1 MPVSIRR
8 RSLSSRASGPF
19 LALVFLPVLWGLWG
33 CAPDED
39 APGREDAVAAAGE
52 SGDEGTPPVRALGL
66 VVDALNEEILR
77 ATLDASSVPTIL
89 EVLEG
94 GACLEHAV
102 THFPSVTAAAMSTI
116 WTGAYGDVTG
126 IAGNQQH
133 SLPRDAH
140 TVLDRTRGFHFDPLS
155 AEPIWVTAG
164 RYGLPMGGHHVTQG
178 PGVPGFPARLSGDD
192 QQPLEARRREAAEA
206 LRTPGLYVFNGY
218 NIMVEPHRVLGPGDV
233 EPADPAGWE
242 GLESDPDALPPR
254 AVQWETGAGTI
265 HGVFLGEGDTYD
277 RILVNW
283 EPRVEGS
290 VEAYAV
296 PAETTPPE
304 GRELARHFSQAL
316 ELQTAEGRV
325 YLRVR
330 LFHLSEDGEDF
341 LIFQPSL
348 QVVEGNTPETQAAYE
363 DAVRGWVGNSALSLY
378 GNGAFGPTLVE
389 GGDGTA
395 EERVLETAELM
406 TRQWERGAEWMW
418 RHGDPTLFLDY
429 FPLGDT
435 SDHQLLGYLN
445 EAWPD
450 FDPALAA
457 EVGAFRARLWNLVDR
472 RVRHVRE
479 LAQEAGAP
487 FFLMGDHGMR
497 TSWYQFL
504 PNRALAEAGL
514 LFLDDDGNID
524 LSRTRA
530 VSPNGYWITVN
541 STEFREGI
549 VPFDE
554 IPSVVAEAR
563 AALEAVR
570 GPDGN
575 PVVTRTFTPEE
586 YPEFGLGGAAGGDL
600 YFGTAPGYRWSWRHW
615 GEAVE
620 LAGIW
625 GSHGFP
631 PDEPDMFTVFC
642 AEGPGFSPKRIP
654 ARPTTVMAPTLADVV
669 GLPAPRDAVGTSV
682 LDELRR

>member
-1 MPVSIRR
+1 MPILLRRPSSLFR
-8 RSLSSRASGPF
+8 RSSS
-19 LALVFLPVLWGLWG
+19 LPVLSFLLLFPALSG
-33 CAPDED
+33 CVAEEGTGERGDTST
-39 APGREDAVAAAGE
+39 AVEVRAGE
-52 SGDEGTPPVRALGL
+52 GAPPARALGL

-77 ATLDASSVPTIL
+77 STLGAASVPTIL

-116 WTGAYGDVTG
+116 WTGAHGNVTG
-126 IAGNQQH
+126 IAANQQH
-133 SLPRDAH
+133 ALPRDAH
-140 TVLDRTRGFHFDPLS
+140 TVLDRTRGFHYDPLA
-155 AEPIWVTAG
+155 AEPIWITAG
-164 RYGLPMGGHHVTQG
+164 RHGLPMGGHHVTQG
-178 PGVPGFPARLSGDD
+178 PGVPGFPARLSDD
-192 QQPLEARRREAAEA
+192 DPEPLEARRREAAEA
-206 LRTPGLYVFNGY
+206 LAAPGLYVFNGY

-233 EPADPAGWE
+233 ESADAATWV
-242 GLESDPDALPPR
+242 GLEEAPDALPPR
-254 AVQWETGAGTI
+254 AIQWETGAGTM
-265 HGVFLGEGDTYD
+265 HGVFLGSGTAYD
-277 RILVNW
+277 RVLVNST
-283 EPRVEGS
+283 PQVEGS
-290 VEAYAV
+290 VEAHAA
-296 PAETTPPE
+296 PAETAPPE
-304 GRELARHFSQAL
+304 GRELARHFSGAL
-316 ELQTAEGRV
+316 ELPVEGGRV

-330 LFHLSEDGEDF
+330 LFHLSDDGEDF
-341 LIFQPSL
+341 LLFQPSL

-378 GNGAFGPTLVE
+378 GNGAFGPTLME

-395 EERVLETAELM
+395 ENRVLETAELM

-418 RHGDPTLFLDY
+418 RHGDPVLFLDY

-435 SDHQLLGYLN
+435 ADHQLLGYLN

-450 FDPALAA
+450 FDPALAR
-457 EVGAFRARLWNLVDR
+457 EVGAFRARIWHLVDR
-472 RVRHVRE
+472 RVQHVRD
-479 LAQEAGAP
+479 LAREVDAP

-504 PNRALAEAGL
+504 PNRALIDAGL
-514 LFLDDDGNID
+514 LVLDEEGEID
-524 LSRTRA
+524 LTRTRA

-549 VPFDE
+549 VPLEDV
-554 IPSVVAEAR
+554 PAVVAEAR
-563 AALEAVR
+563 MALEAVR
-570 GPDGN
+570 GPNGE

-586 YPEFGLGGAAGGDL
+586 NPEFGLGGAAGGDL
-600 YFGTAPGYRWSWRHW
+600 YFGTAPGYRWSWRHR

-620 LAGIW
+620 AAGIW

-642 AEGPGFSPKRIP
+642 AEGAGFSTKRIP
-654 ARPTTVMAPTLADVV
+654 QRPTTVMAPTLADLV